1 MYNPFENEQGSYLVL
16 VNKERQY
23 SLWPAAITIPSGWEK
38 EFGPELKSECQQ
50 FIENHW
56 QDMRPK
62 SLRQA
67 MDKVMS

>member
-1 MYNPFENEQGSYLVL
+1 MYNPFENEQGNYFVL
-16 VNKERQY
+16 VNEELQY
-23 SLWPAAITIPSGWEK
+23 SLWPAAITIPDGWK
-38 EFGPELKSECQQ
+38 KAYGPELKSKCQQ

-67 MDKVMS
+67 MDEVMS